1 MIDDQ
6 ETCELNCYKRA
17 DKIPKIVL
25 NISRR
30 LLKINI
36 CYFVKYFI
44 RHFWSTISNDRILRE
59 DLLTYENKRVEKQKK
74 EAENSRWISVIFLT
88 SRQQ

>member
-6 ETCELNCYKRA
+6 ETCELDCYKTA

-44 RHFWSTISNDRILRE
+44 RHFWSTISNDRIKVYLR
-59 DLLTYENKRVEKQKK
+59 KQKSRKTEK
-74 EAENSRWISVIFLT
+74 EPKIQGGLV
-88 SRQQ
+88 